1 MIFNPACDVLGIR
14 YVCICIH
21 VKCACICIGECVYD
35 AYECVCMYHTL
46 VRWRGER
53 DWPVKI
59 G

>member
-1 MIFNPACDVLGIR
+1 MCLVFGMCA
-14 YVCICIH
+14 YVYMLC
-21 VKCACICIGECVYD
+21 VRVCIGECVYD